1 MTKYIIITGGV
12 VSSIGKGITSASM
25 GRILRSYG
33 LKVAA
38 IKIDPY
44 LNWDSGTL
52 NPYQHGEVFVTHDG
66 METDLDLGHY
76 ERFLD
81 VELDGLANITT
92 GKVYESVIAKESSIV
107 FSSNCFEKAFNVTLP
122 SFVYFTALESK
133 LVRICLIRSSSPQSL
148 TGISGEIS
156 I

>member
-12 VSSIGKGITSASM
+12 VSSIGKGITSASI

-33 LKVAA
+33 LKVSA

-52 NPYQHGEVFVTHDG
+52 NPYQHGEVYVTYDS

-81 VELDGLANITT
+81 VELPGIANITT
-92 GKVYESVIAKESSIV
+92 GKVCTCGIRRNCWRYRISTI
-107 FSSNCFEKAFNVTLP
+107 FSSFKTTEKRRR
-122 SFVYFTALESK
+122 K
-133 LVRICLIRSSSPQSL
+133 K
-148 TGISGEIS
+148 
-156 I
+156 

>member
-1 MTKYIIITGGV
+1 MERIFLTKYIIITGGV

-52 NPYQHGEVFVTHDG
+52 NPYQHGEVFVTNDG

-81 VELDGLANITT
+81 VELPGLSNITT
-92 GKVYESVIAKESSIV
+92 GKVYKSVISKER
-107 FSSNCFEKAFNVTLP
+107 EG
-122 SFVYFTALESK
+122 K
-133 LVRICLIRSSSPQSL
+133 L
-148 TGISGEIS
+148 
-156 I
+156 

>member
-1 MTKYIIITGGV
+1 
-12 VSSIGKGITSASM
+12 M

-52 NPYQHGEVFVTHDG
+52 NPYQHGEVFVTNDG

-76 ERFLD
+76 ERF
-81 VELDGLANITT
+81 
-92 GKVYESVIAKESSIV
+92 
-107 FSSNCFEKAFNVTLP
+107 
-122 SFVYFTALESK
+122 
-133 LVRICLIRSSSPQSL
+133 
-148 TGISGEIS
+148 
-156 I
+156 

>member
-1 MTKYIIITGGV
+1 
-12 VSSIGKGITSASM
+12 M

-33 LKVAA
+33 LKVSA

-76 ERFLD
+76 ERFWMLNLM
-81 VELDGLANITT
+81 ELQT
-92 GKVYESVIAKESSIV
+92 S
-107 FSSNCFEKAFNVTLP
+107 LP
-122 SFVYFTALESK
+122 VKFTN
-133 LVRICLIRSSSPQSL
+133 P
-148 TGISGEIS
+148 
-156 I
+156 

>member
-1 MTKYIIITGGV
+1 MERIFLTKYIIISGGV

-33 LKVAA
+33 LNVGA

-52 NPYQHGEVFVTHDG
+52 NPYQHGEVFVTSDG

-81 VELDGLANITT
+81 VELQGLANITT
-92 GKVYESVIAKESSIV
+92 GKVYKSVISKEREDKFLGACVQVS
-107 FSSNCFEKAFNVTLP
+107 A
-122 SFVYFTALESK
+122 
-133 LVRICLIRSSSPQSL
+133 
-148 TGISGEIS
+148 EIGRAS
-156 I
+156 CRERV

>member
-1 MTKYIIITGGV
+1 MERIFLTKYIIITGGV

-52 NPYQHGEVFVTHDG
+52 NPYQHGEVFVTNDG

-81 VELDGLANITT
+81 VISLQVKFINLLFLKKGKANSWEL
-92 GKVYESVIAKESSIV
+92 VYRLFHI
-107 FSSNCFEKAFNVTLP
+107 LP
-122 SFVYFTALESK
+122 MK
-133 LVRICLIRSSSPQSL
+133 LKK
-148 TGISGEIS
+148 
-156 I
+156 